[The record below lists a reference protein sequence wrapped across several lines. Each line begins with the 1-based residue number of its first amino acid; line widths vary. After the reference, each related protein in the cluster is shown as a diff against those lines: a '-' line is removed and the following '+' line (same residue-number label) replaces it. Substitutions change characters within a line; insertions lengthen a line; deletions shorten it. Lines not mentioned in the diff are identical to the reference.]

1 MQRRVA
7 RVFKA
12 LSGRGMTRAYAK
24 IGGHEFVYP
33 MMPEPK
39 RRVKK
44 VYIIALGIAILVSAA
59 ITIWNRST
67 DAAPGEPAYSGTSIR
82 HKDRYGLSRLHHAV
96 IEGDIGKVKRLL
108 QWGFDIDDR
117 DAYGWTPLHWA
128 VFKGDAP
135 ICRCLMDRGA
145 QVHSQTRRQWFKYP
159 AGLIPLDLADLEG
172 NPVIKD
178 ILKPDREEKDDKQ

>member
-1 MQRRVA
+1 MHRRVA

-12 LSGRGMTRAYAK
+12 LNRRGMTRAYAR
-24 IGGHEFVYP
+24 IRGQEFVYP
-33 MMPEPK
+33 PLPEPK
-39 RRVKK
+39 RRVSR
-44 VYIIALGIAILVSAA
+44 VYIIALATALLVSAGM
-59 ITIWNRST
+59 ITWNYLAGGVPR
-67 DAAPGEPAYSGTSIR
+67 EPAYSGTSI
-82 HKDRYGLSRLHHAV
+82 HHQDRYGLSRLHQAV
-96 IEGDIGKVKRLL
+96 IKGDMNKVKRLL

-159 AGLIPLDLADLEG
+159 AGLTPLDLADLEG

-178 ILKPDREEKDDKQ
+178 IIKPDREEKDDKQ